1 MQVSEKFTIFDR
13 FDILFHT
20 VSSKCG
26 VLFPYI
32 KRTICIFLAFAIFF
46 NVFVTKNCEFNN
58 KFLIALNCAVNTIE
72 STVFNEYT
80 NALMRTITG
89 AVQDLSVIIQK
100 TLEDQNNNRN
110 NTPIPVTQNS
120 SSDDMILLKRVT
132 DTCDTVTFIKS
143 NLYYSISDIIN
154 NGNTLYKNAIIN
166 CKRILNSI
174 GILLF
179 ILFSVYVV
187 KRKDVVNYNIL
198 KNCIDDSNRLA

>member
-1 MQVSEKFTIFDR
+1 MQISKEVIISDR
-13 FDILFHT
+13 FTLLSK
-20 VSSKCG
+20 VLSSRCKS
-26 VLFPYI
+26 VFPCI
-32 KRTICIFLAFAIFF
+32 KKTICTFLVFLMFF
-46 NVFVTKNCEFNN
+46 NIFVTKNCEFNN

-132 DTCDTVTFIKS
+132 DTYDMATFIKA

-154 NGNTLYKNAIIN
+154 NGNILYKNAIIN
-166 CKRILNSI
+166 CKKILNSI
-174 GILLF
+174 GILSFL
-179 ILFSVYVV
+179 LFSVYVV
-187 KRKDVVNYNIL
+187 KIKDVVKYNIL
-198 KNCIDDSNRLA
+198 KNGIDDSNRLA